1 MLSRITVPAVFGVR
15 PRSEAR
21 MAFSTAPTICF
32 SHGVIV
38 IERASPTATLAT
50 CDSGMSEP

>member
-1 MLSRITVPAVFGVR
+1 MFRRMVVPAVFGVS

-21 MAFSTAPTICF
+21 IAFSTAPTICF
-32 SHGVIV
+32 SHGVMM
-38 IERASPTATLAT
+38 IERASPTETLAT